1 MTPDALLALF
11 RDTST
16 AIRDAVATVQGE
28 RRRARTDRPGQYAI
42 DLVADAAALEVLHA
56 APVAVVSE
64 ESGVS
69 GAAGAGITVVLDPV
83 DGSSNASRHLP
94 YWATSLCALDG
105 TGPLAALVVN
115 QATGSVSTATHGGGA
130 FRDGERLHAS
140 DVVRVEDAFVAL
152 STFPGRMLAWK
163 QFRALGSCALALCDT
178 AAGIFDGYFDG
189 GSVHAPWDYL
199 GGLLVCEEAGATVVD
214 AGGRPLVTA
223 DPNARR
229 HLVAAG
235 TPPLLDALRSAAG

>member
-11 RDTST
+11 RETSA
-16 AIRDAVATVQGE
+16 AIREAVHRVQGDG
-28 RRRARTDRPGQYAI
+28 RRARTERPGQYAI
-42 DLVADAAALEVLHA
+42 DLVADAAGLEVLRT

-69 GAAGAGITVVLDPV
+69 GPADAAITVVIDPV

-94 YWATSLCALDG
+94 YWATALCALDRDG
-105 TGPLAALVVN
+105 MLAALVVN
-115 QATGSVSTATHGGGA
+115 QATGSVSTATRGGGA
-130 FRDGERLHAS
+130 FRDGERLRSSEVA
-140 DVVRVEDAFVAL
+140 RVEDSFVAL

-178 AAGIFDGYFDG
+178 AAGIFDGYLDG

-199 GGLLVCEEAGATVVD
+199 GAALICTEAGASVVD
-214 AGGRPLVTA
+214 ANDRPIVTT

-235 TPPLLDALRSAAG
+235 TPALLDALRSAAG